1 MDQAEFNRIVE
12 LFNDLVDIDRQYMRT
27 KDKLDLE
34 KSVNIACELQDKMH
48 KADITYPQLLRM
60 LGYDNK

>member
-1 MDQAEFNRIVE
+1 MEQAEFNKITE
-12 LFNDLVDIDRQYMRT
+12 LFNDLVDIDRKYIASQS
-27 KDKLDLE
+27 KEDLE

-48 KADITYPQLLRM
+48 KNNLTYPQLLEM